1 MPSAGLLA
9 FLITFTS
16 FNSMQAKH
24 FLDETKDNAEAG
36 KRPNYLRFILGTL
49 PFPSRNP
56 SLKYLLSDLVSQCGP
71 FTRYDQL
78 GPFFVVSVL
87 LVLVFK
93 KFVLF
98 FSQNL
103 MLVLQIPPFSQMPR
117 KRWTWLHPM
126 TCVIPVRRWSWK
138 ARWENTDFFIIGTK
152 AWWQN

>member
-1 MPSAGLLA
+1 MMPSAGLLA

-24 FLDETKDNAEAG
+24 FLVETKDNAEAG
-36 KRPNYLRFILGTL
+36 KRRFILGTL

-87 LVLVFK
+87 LVLVFN
-93 KFVLF
+93 KFF
-98 FSQNL
+98 FQPKSNAHITSISFQPNAPEKMNL
-103 MLVLQIPPFSQMPR
+103 APSSDLRDPS
-117 KRWTWLHPM
+117 KA
-126 TCVIPVRRWSWK
+126 VILEGKVEK
-138 ARWENTDFFIIGTK
+138 
-152 AWWQN
+152 Q

>member
-1 MPSAGLLA
+1 MMPSAGLLA

-24 FLDETKDNAEAG
+24 FLVETKDNAEAG

-98 FSQNL
+98 FQPKSNAG
-103 MLVLQIPPFSQMPR
+103 I
-117 KRWTWLHPM
+117 T
-126 TCVIPVRRWSWK
+126 
-138 ARWENTDFFIIGTK
+138 NTSF
-152 AWWQN
+152 

>member
-1 MPSAGLLA
+1 MVFKRAINGLMFTTNRSQMNLPSASLFTLLITFTFLLYFHFHFSEHITKIIMMPSAGLLA

-24 FLDETKDNAEAG
+24 FLVETKDNAEAG

-87 LVLVFK
+87 LVLF
-93 KFVLF
+93 F
-98 FSQNL
+98 FSAK
-103 MLVLQIPPFSQMPR
+103 I
-117 KRWTWLHPM
+117 
-126 TCVIPVRRWSWK
+126 
-138 ARWENTDFFIIGTK
+138 
-152 AWWQN
+152 